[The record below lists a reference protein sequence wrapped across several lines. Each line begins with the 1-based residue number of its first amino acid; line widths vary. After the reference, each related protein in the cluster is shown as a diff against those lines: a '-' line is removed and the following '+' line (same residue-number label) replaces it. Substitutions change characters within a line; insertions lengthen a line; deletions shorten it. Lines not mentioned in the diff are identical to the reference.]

1 MLKSALY
8 KGALI
13 VWLSFITACSS
24 IPTLVPDM
32 ATRPPKGVKIENGKG
47 ALSPKQSQAILAKLQ
62 KNNAHTHIFEKH
74 LALESEIVDSPL
86 ITGNQADIL
95 IDGPETYEAMFQA
108 IDAARDHINM
118 ETFIIE
124 DDEIGNKFAER
135 LIKKQLSGVQVNL
148 IYDSFGSSK
157 APATFFNTMR
167 DSGINILEF
176 NPINPL
182 EAGINWDLTRRDHRK
197 LLVIDGHT
205 AFVGGINISSVYS
218 SGSYKKSSKKIA
230 ESLKNKDPNGKDQD
244 PWRDT
249 HLRLKGPSVSAIQ
262 KLFIAT
268 WQEQKGQPLAS
279 KDYFPDLK
287 TSGKEVVRVIGSDP
301 TEPYSQMYVTL
312 LSAINSAEGQIYIT
326 NAYFVPDPQ
335 LLTAL
340 KEAAQRGVDVSLI
353 LPAKTDSSLV
363 YHASRA
369 YFDELLKANVKIY
382 EHQES
387 LLHAKTAVI
396 DGVWS
401 TIGSTNLD
409 WRSFTYNQEV
419 NAVILGPDFG
429 HKMDVMFKEDL
440 HASKLLTLETW
451 RKRPITSR
459 IKERAAKLWA
469 RLL

>member
-1 MLKSALY
+1 MRRSAAIY
-8 KGALI
+8 CALLI
-13 VWLSFITACSS
+13 LLSLLSACSS

-32 ATRPPKGVKIENGKG
+32 ATRPPKGVNIETAKG
-47 ALSPKQSQAILAKLQ
+47 PLSQKQSQAILAKLQ
-62 KNNAHTHIFEKH
+62 KNNENTNIFEKH

-86 ITGNQADIL
+86 VAGNLAEIL
-95 IDGPETYEAMFQA
+95 IDGPETYEAMFKA
-108 IDAARDHINM
+108 IDEARHHINM

-124 DDEIGNKFAER
+124 DDEIGQKFARR
-135 LIKKQLSGVQVNL
+135 LIKKQQSGVQINL

-157 APATFFNTMR
+157 TPKAFFNRMR
-167 DSGINILEF
+167 DVGINVLEF

-197 LLVIDGHT
+197 LLIVDGHT

-218 SGSYKKSSKKIA
+218 SGSYKKSSKKII
-230 ESLKNKDPNGKDQD
+230 ETTNHNGED

-249 HLRLKGPSVSAIQ
+249 HLHLKGPAVEATQ
-262 KLFIAT
+262 KLFIET
-268 WQEQKGQPLAS
+268 WEEQKGEPLAPEQ
-279 KDYFPDLK
+279 YYPALK
-287 TSGKEVVRVIGSDP
+287 TSGKEVVRIIGSNP
-301 TEPYSQMYVTL
+301 TEPYNQMYVTL
-312 LSAINSAEGQIYIT
+312 LSAINSAESQVYIT

-340 KEAAQRGVDVSLI
+340 KEAVMRGVEVSLI
-353 LPAKTDSSLV
+353 LPEKTDSNLV

-369 YFDELLKANVKIY
+369 YFDELLEANVKIY

-409 WRSFTYNQEV
+409 WRSFTYNQEI
-419 NAVILGPDFG
+419 NAVILGSDFG
-429 HKMDVMFKEDL
+429 AKMDEMFKEDL
-440 HASKLLTLETW
+440 RASKLLTLKSW
-451 RKRPITSR
+451 RERPIISR
-459 IKERAAKLWA
+459 VKECAARLWA

>member
-1 MLKSALY
+1 MQRNAGIYCALLMLLSILSAC
-8 KGALI
+8 
-13 VWLSFITACSS
+13 TS

-32 ATRPPKGVKIENGKG
+32 ATRPPKGVNIESAKG
-47 ALSPKQSQAILAKLQ
+47 PLSPKQSQAILAKLQ
-62 KNNAHTHIFEKH
+62 KNNENTNIFEKH

-86 ITGNQADIL
+86 VAGNLAEIL
-95 IDGPETYEAMFQA
+95 IDGPETYEAMFKA
-108 IDAARDHINM
+108 IDEARDHINM

-124 DDEIGNKFAER
+124 NDEVGQKFAAR
-135 LIKKQLSGVQVNL
+135 LIKKQQNGVQVNL

-157 APATFFNTMR
+157 TPAAFFDTMR
-167 DSGINILEF
+167 ESGINILEF

-182 EAGINWDLTRRDHRK
+182 EAGIDWDLTRRDHRK
-197 LLVIDGHT
+197 LLVVDGHT

-230 ESLKNKDPNGKDQD
+230 ATINKKEQD

-249 HLRLKGPSVSAIQ
+249 HLRLRGPAVEAAQ
-262 KLFIAT
+262 KLFMET
-268 WQEQKGQPLAS
+268 WEEQKGEPLAP
-279 KDYFPDLK
+279 KHYFPALK
-287 TSGKEVVRVIGSDP
+287 NSGKEVVRMIGSDP

-312 LSAINSAEGQIYIT
+312 LSAINSAESQVYIT

-335 LLTAL
+335 LLAAL
-340 KEAAQRGVDVSLI
+340 KEAVTRGVEVSLI
-353 LPAKTDSSLV
+353 LPAKTDSNLV
-363 YHASRA
+363 YHASRG
-369 YFDELLKANVKIY
+369 YFDELLEANVKIY

-409 WRSFTYNQEV
+409 WRSFTYNQEI
-419 NAVILGPDFG
+419 NAVILGSDFG
-429 HKMDVMFKEDL
+429 AKMNEMFKVDL
-440 HASKLLTLETW
+440 EASKLLTLKSW
-451 RKRPITSR
+451 RDRPMTSR
-459 IKERAAKLWA
+459 IKERAAKLWS